1 MKKLLFPSLFFALF
15 AVSCEDDD
23 VPTPPATA
31 DNYMSLT
38 AGSTWNYEL
47 INNSM
52 PPATTTN
59 YTITSTNRD
68 STVGTRTYH
77 VFTNSSGSAN
87 EYYNISSDEYYNF
100 RKLPSILG
108 VNSVENLYLK
118 DNVAVGQNWTQTYS
132 FTLNGTPATLT
143 VTHTI
148 AEKGMSKTVNT
159 TTYTDVIK
167 VTTTL
172 SATIS
177 GVTVPAT
184 ALTTDI
190 QNFYAPKVGLI
201 NTINKID
208 INFFGIV
215 DHTDQVINL
224 KSSDIK

>member
-1 MKKLLFPSLFFALF
+1 MKKLLFPALFFALF
-15 AVSCEDDD
+15 AVSCEDDY

-47 INNSM
+47 INNST

-68 STVGTRTYH
+68 STVGAKNYH
-77 VFTNSSGSAN
+77 VFTNSSGTAN
-87 EYYNISSDEYYNF
+87 EYYNISGDEYFNF

-108 VNSVENLYLK
+108 VTSVENLYLK
-118 DNVAVGQNWTQTYS
+118 DNVAVGQNWVQTYPI
-132 FTLNGTPATLT
+132 TLNGTPMTIT

-148 AEKGMSKTVNT
+148 AEKGMSKTVVG

-167 VTTTL
+167 VTTAL
-172 SATIS
+172 SATIG
-177 GVTVPAT
+177 GVAVPGT

-208 INFFGIV
+208 LNYFGIV